1 MSLRLLTCLLLLASS
16 AGCGSAPDDEDGI
29 PGGSE
34 SDLVSADPARIAHTS
49 FVVSHTVTNT
59 AATTFASHP
68 DYLAMNV
75 PYAPVKSL
83 FSALT
88 TALGARLTT
97 RGEAH
102 VTVLLPAEARALAP
116 RLSMSEIDALARS
129 QGLQAKAWSPVCL
142 GVGVAASNRS
152 LQTYYVVV
160 RSDALVAFR
169 RAVRDR
175 FVARGGSASAFDAEG
190 YTPHITRGFTQRDL
204 FESDGVTKDVRSCPA
219 ANNLQTL

>member
-1 MSLRLLTCLLLLASS
+1 MSLRLLTCVLLVACS
-16 AGCGSAPDDEDGI
+16 AGCSSSPDDEDGTL
-29 PGGSE
+29 GESE
-34 SDLVSADPARIAHTS
+34 SDLVAADPARIAHTS
-49 FVVSHTVTNT
+49 FVVSHTLTNT
-59 AATTFASHP
+59 AATAFVSHP

-83 FSALT
+83 FSALP
-88 TALGARLTT
+88 TALGARLAT

-102 VTVLLPAEARALAP
+102 ITVLMPAEVSVLAR
-116 RLSMSEIDALARS
+116 RLPMSEIDALARS
-129 QGLQAKAWSPVCL
+129 QGLQSRAWSPVCL
-142 GVGVAASNRS
+142 GVGIAASNRS

-190 YTPHITRGFTQRDL
+190 YTPHITLGFTQRDL

-219 ANNLQTL
+219 ANNLQTN